1 MLSLAAL
8 ALGWIAV
15 VAIMAEV
22 GFTGTRRYLAAP
34 AAALCVVAGVG
45 LVWLLDAVRERRARI
60 ALGVAVAVLAL
71 VPALLRAREDARM
84 LSVARSQ
91 ADSARRAGARGRPRR
106 RPRRRAAPRAPRD
119 QPVAADGAGLGARRA
134 AVGRAGHLV
143 VVAPPP
149 ALGAAGARLPRP
161 GAAGRAPPGAAPAA
175 CATDVVTR
183 SGRWRVLRAAA

>member
-60 ALGVAVAVLAL
+60 ALAVAIAVLAL

-91 ADSARRAGARGRPRR
+91 ADQRDELLRAVDARR
-106 RPRRRAAPRAPRD
+106 RPRRRAARRAPGD
-119 QPVAADGAGLGARRA
+119 QPVAADGAGLGARRPA
-134 AVGRAGHLV
+134 LGRAGDLV
-143 VVAPPP
+143 VVPAPSRTGRRRRSSSAPRR
-149 ALGAAGARLPRP
+149 GSRARAR
-161 GAAGRAPPGAAPAA
+161 R
-175 CATDVVTR
+175 C
-183 SGRWRVLRAAA
+183 RAA